1 MIMIETGLDI
11 LTLTEVAAY
20 LRVTKR
26 TLYRLAQ
33 EGQLPAFKLGGTW
46 RFRREEL
53 DRWIT
58 ENIGKRNV
66 GS

>member
-1 MIMIETGLDI
+1 
-11 LTLTEVAAY
+11 
-20 LRVTKR
+20 VTKR

-58 ENIGKRNV
+58 ENIGRQRNE
-66 GS
+66 GA

>member
-1 MIMIETGLDI
+1 VIMIETGFDI

-53 DRWIT
+53 DR
-58 ENIGKRNV
+58 
-66 GS
+66 

>member
-1 MIMIETGLDI
+1 MIETGLDI

-33 EGQLPAFKLGGTW
+33 EGRLPAFKLGGTW